1 MSRLAKA
8 LNSSDLSHADPEKA
22 SHEYDV
28 ELLQAA
34 GLTAISRGLGILIIE
49 AKEGAAGEGSHS
61 VARIKDLERCLGAI
75 DPPGVVSRLARRW
88 KVRVDVHGVSVKVT
102 RELILDRCSVCQGR
116 GKIPMK
122 YDGQRMVAVSVD
134 FESTTQ
140 DVECHVCLG
149 SGAARR
155 DYHSRA
161 KSAGLNEY
169 TKKLGEFWEA
179 LLNSCAD
186 AELSARVAMW
196 RRLKASH

>member
-1 MSRLAKA
+1 MSLLAKA
-8 LNSSDLSHADPEKA
+8 LNSSNLKHLENPCDADM
-22 SHEYDV
+22 
-28 ELLQAA
+28 LQAA
-34 GLTAISRGLGILIIE
+34 GLTAITRSLGILILE

-61 VARIKDLERCLGAI
+61 VARIRDLEHGLRARVG
-75 DPPGVVSRLARRW
+75 RLARRW
-88 KVRVDVHGVSVKVT
+88 RVRVDVDGVSVKVA

-116 GKIPMK
+116 GFIPMK

-134 FESTTQ
+134 LDGGTQ

-161 KSAGLNEY
+161 KSAGLKEY
-169 TKKLGEFWEA
+169 TKSLGEFWEA

-196 RRLKASH
+196 RRLKTSH

>member
-1 MSRLAKA
+1 MTRLARA
-8 LNSSDLSHADPEKA
+8 LNSSDLAHYEKPCD
-22 SHEYDV
+22 SDM
-28 ELLQAA
+28 LQAA
-34 GLTAISRGLGILIIE
+34 GLTSIRRNLGILIVE
-49 AKEGAAGEGSHS
+49 AKEGAAGEGAHA
-61 VARIKDLERCLGAI
+61 VARIKDLEHGLKARVG
-75 DPPGVVSRLARRW
+75 RLARRW
-88 KVRVDVHGVSVKVT
+88 RVRVDVDGVSVKVA

-116 GKIPMK
+116 GLIPMK

-134 FESTTQ
+134 LEGSTQ

-149 SGAARR
+149 SGAAKR
-155 DYHSRA
+155 DYHARA

-196 RRLKASH
+196 RRLKTSH

>member
-8 LNSSDLSHADPEKA
+8 LNSSDLSHSDPEKA
-22 SHEYDV
+22 SLQYDV
-28 ELLQAA
+28 ELLQAC
-34 GLTAISRGLGILIIE
+34 GLTAISRSLGVLIVE

-61 VARIKDLERCLGAI
+61 VARIKDLEDGLRPRVG
-75 DPPGVVSRLARRW
+75 RLARRW
-88 KVRVDVHGVSVKVT
+88 RVRVNVEGVSVKVA

-116 GKIPMK
+116 GFIPMK

-134 FESTTQ
+134 LDGGTQ

-161 KSAGLNEY
+161 KSAGLREY
-169 TKKLGEFWEA
+169 TKLLGEFWEA
-179 LLNSCAD
+179 LLSSCAD

-196 RRLKASH
+196 RRLKASN

>member
-8 LNSSDLSHADPEKA
+8 LNSSDLSHSDPEKA
-22 SHEYDV
+22 SLQYDV
-28 ELLQAA
+28 ELLQAC
-34 GLTAISRGLGILIIE
+34 GLTAISRSLGVLIVE

-61 VARIKDLERCLGAI
+61 VARIKDLEHGLRARVG
-75 DPPGVVSRLARRW
+75 RLARRW
-88 KVRVDVHGVSVKVT
+88 RVRVDVDGVSVKVA
-102 RELILDRCSVCQGR
+102 RELILDRCSLCHGR
-116 GKIPMK
+116 GFIPMR

-134 FESTTQ
+134 LEGSSQ
-140 DVECHVCLG
+140 DVECYVCLG

-155 DYHSRA
+155 DYLGRA
-161 KSAGLNEY
+161 KSAGLREY
-169 TKKLGEFWEA
+169 TKSLGEFWEA